1 MATVNSSK
9 VFFGWQIVF
18 VTRILL
24 PKGREEI
31 LIKELLINNQI
42 REKEVRLL
50 GADGEQIG
58 IMSSFEANNIADEQN
73 LDLVLISPTAK
84 PPVCKLMDYGK
95 YKYETT
101 KREKE
106 NRKTQKEKIVELKEV
121 WLSASIDVGDLNT
134 KAKSA
139 RKFLE
144 SGDRVRASIR
154 LKGRLITRPELAVGV
169 MDDFF
174 DLLKDVSTMEKRP
187 VLEGRTV
194 AMILNPIVKK

>member
-1 MATVNSSK
+1 M
-9 VFFGWQIVF
+9 
-18 VTRILL
+18 
-24 PKGREEI
+24 
-31 LIKELLINNQI
+31 
-42 REKEVRLL
+42 
-50 GADGEQIG
+50 
-58 IMSSFEANNIADEQN
+58 
-73 LDLVLISPTAK
+73 
-84 PPVCKLMDYGK
+84 
-95 YKYETT
+95 
-101 KREKE
+101 
-106 NRKTQKEKIVELKEV
+106 
-121 WLSASIDVGDLNT
+121 SASIDVGDLNT

>member
-1 MATVNSSK
+1 M
-9 VFFGWQIVF
+9 Q
-18 VTRILL
+18 
-24 PKGREEI
+24 KGREEI
-31 LIKELLINNQI
+31 LIKELWINNQI

-134 KAKSA
+134 KAKTA